1 MTWIELHDTVIDH
14 PKVLDASDALGISNI
29 TLVGHLAAMWT
40 WAIDSAPGGGS
51 LSARAI
57 ASGARWAGDKD
68 VFAEALVAVRLL
80 ERDGD
85 RYRIHDWDEY
95 TSKLTDKRELRRA
108 SNREAQRRRRE
119 RIVTTDNADNQ
130 RRVTDDNA
138 DSDGTRHADND
149 DSQHPTVPNLT
160 VPNHHS
166 DSDEGGKPKGKVIDL
181 RSGQESGVRHR
192 LWDVYT
198 QLTMRLT
205 PSPVDEQQFEL
216 WEANGLTI
224 EQIDGALTDTVAASP
239 ERAWPYFK
247 TVLGDRIAKAA
258 VPEKPKPPTLTAAEV
273 QALRE
278 ARATR

>member
-1 MTWIELHDTVIDH
+1 MPWVKLDDGFTDH
-14 PKVLDASDALGISNI
+14 PKIAALS
-29 TLVGHLAAMWT
+29 
-40 WAIDSAPGGGS
+40 DSAF
-51 LSARAI
+51 RTF
-57 ASGARWAGDKD
+57 
-68 VFAEALVAVRLL
+68 VTALC
-80 ERDGD
+80 
-85 RYRIHDWDEY
+85 YCN
-95 TSKLTDKRELRRA
+95 KNLTDGFVPALIARQISTPKGLKELCAVGVVEQDGKDFRVHDYTDYQPKRENVIA
-108 SNREAQRRRRE
+108 EREAAKE
-119 RIVTTDNADNQ
+119 RMNRVRANKALRSPDVRANNERTSHNPVPDPDPISDPSINQ
-130 RRVTDDNA
+130 R
-138 DSDGTRHADND
+138 
-149 DSQHPTVPNLT
+149 
-160 VPNHHS
+160 
-166 DSDEGGKPKGKVIDL
+166 KVIDL
-181 RSGQESGVRHR
+181 RAGQESGVRHR

-224 EQIDGALTDTVAASP
+224 EQIDGALTDTVAARP